1 MPIDCTFMCEVFGCI
16 HPHALRKKAKESSMK
31 NKIYFIRISIVDA
44 CECMVEFVLNKGK
57 TRIYHSPSDDS
68 LYRLLNNSMIS
79 DINPFQENDGMRLEI
94 FPKY

>member
-1 MPIDCTFMCEVFGCI
+1 
-16 HPHALRKKAKESSMK
+16 MK
-31 NKIYFIRISIVDA
+31 NKIYFTRISAVDNKEILVEIV
-44 CECMVEFVLNKGK
+44 LRKGK

-79 DINPFQENDGMRLEI
+79 DINPFQEHDGLRLEI